1 MYVLSTEEDE
11 GVATMTISI
20 ADDDHKFDVWVPE
33 SSSDSADDR
42 KGRGHEGDEALV
54 EYQETLSW
62 RGAIRV
68 SEPDEDVFKALMVSD
83 EMASLLN
90 EWGVSGVRRA
100 TPTP

>member
-20 ADDDHKFDVWVPE
+20 ADDDHKFDVW
-33 SSSDSADDR
+33 A
-42 KGRGHEGDEALV
+42 EGDEALV

-62 RGAIRV
+62 RGQIRV

>member
-20 ADDDHKFDVWVPE
+20 ADDDYKFDVW
-33 SSSDSADDR
+33 A
-42 KGRGHEGDEALV
+42 EGDTALV

-62 RGAIRV
+62 RGEIRV

-83 EMASLLN
+83 EMTQML
-90 EWGVSGVRRA
+90 EQWGVAGVKRA
-100 TPTP
+100 EPKA